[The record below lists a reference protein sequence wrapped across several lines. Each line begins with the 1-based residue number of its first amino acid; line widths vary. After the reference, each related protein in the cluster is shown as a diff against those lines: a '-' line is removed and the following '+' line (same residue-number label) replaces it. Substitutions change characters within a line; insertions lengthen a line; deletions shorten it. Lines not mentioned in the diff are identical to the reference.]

1 MEVVPVTVPRC
12 QTCIRLFSTM
22 TTVVRNPYWGVNPS
36 ETFTWEHCRRTRNII
51 GIVFILRFWELNKRY
66 NWDKRVL
73 SSLVFIGKLFLC
85 GLKSFV
91 LPSAFSFCLLSN
103 SIHGVGCHAAQWPT
117 AYRKLPILLPN
128 ADFPILRYR
137 VVALLCLIFS
147 TPDLYTHWSGLP
159 LDSNQS
165 GWEHNGRPQA
175 SMDDNRRKA
184 FMYSTSFR
192 ISKKY
197 NLFRNR
203 PVIYNMYEIKL

>member
-12 QTCIRLFSTM
+12 QTCIWLFSTM

-73 SSLVFIGKLFLC
+73 SSLVFFGNYFCVVSKVLFCL
-85 GLKSFV
+85 L
-91 LPSAFSFCLLSN
+91 LSFCLLSN

-117 AYRKLPILLPN
+117 AYWKLPILLPN

-165 GWEHNGRPQA
+165 EISTRKKIFFARCCAGWGSALIICRTEPAGREA
-175 SMDDNRRKA
+175 SVEK
-184 FMYSTSFR
+184 SFFW
-192 ISKKY
+192 
-197 NLFRNR
+197 N
-203 PVIYNMYEIKL
+203 